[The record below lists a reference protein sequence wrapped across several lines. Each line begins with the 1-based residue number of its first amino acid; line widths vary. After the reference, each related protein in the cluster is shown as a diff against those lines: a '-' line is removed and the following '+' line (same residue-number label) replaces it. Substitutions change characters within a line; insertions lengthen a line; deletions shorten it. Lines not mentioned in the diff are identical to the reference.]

1 LSYVKQNNAGMYR
14 EKIKDLIKWKAS
26 KNRKPLVLK
35 GARQVGKTWLLKEFG
50 SKHYRQTV
58 YVNFEKSKHLSAVFV
73 DEIDINRIIGS
84 LEIASGYKINASD
97 TLLIFDEIQAVPEA
111 LTSLKYFYEEAPEYH
126 IITAGSLL
134 GVALHANISFPVG
147 KVDFM
152 ELHPLSFMEFLN
164 ASGNQRFVEV
174 IKNMDWKLQEIFS
187 SKLTELL
194 KHYYYVGGMPEAV
207 LNYTN
212 SFDFQE
218 VRKIQKQI
226 LTAYDLDFSKHS
238 PGTIVPRIRML
249 WNSVPEQ
256 LAKEN
261 KKFIYGMIREGAR
274 AKEYEFA
281 LSRLLD
287 IGLVNKV
294 CRVNKPAMPLK
305 AYEQR
310 NTFKLFMLDVG
321 LMSAMV
327 DMEARVLIDGNKTFT
342 QFKGVLTEQFVLQQ
356 MVSMEAFIPYYWTAD
371 KGNAE
376 IDFVIQTNGR
386 IVPIEVK
393 AEINLQ
399 AKSLKVYID
408 KFCPD
413 IAFRLSMSKFNK
425 NNILYDL
432 PLYAVSQLLEI

>member
-1 LSYVKQNNAGMYR
+1 MYR

>member
-1 LSYVKQNNAGMYR
+1 MYR

-207 LNYTN
+207 LNYIN

-226 LTAYDLDFSKHS
+226 LTAYDLDFSKHP

-274 AKEYEFA
+274 AKEYELA
-281 LSRLLD
+281 LSWLLD

-342 QFKGVLTEQFVLQQ
+342 QFKGALTEQFVLQQ